1 MGQYN
6 STTSWEL
13 ALKPRLTYCKSSFKL
28 PPLNSAPPPPF
39 QGKKGNKRSPSPRSP
54 NYSSLINDHD
64 RLYESIKTEKLRVD

>member
-28 PPLNSAPPPPF
+28 PPLNSAPTPPPF
-39 QGKKGNKRSPSPRSP
+39 SRLRKLISAPLPRAP
-54 NYSSLINDHD
+54 LIILH
-64 RLYESIKTEKLRVD
+64 

>member
-28 PPLNSAPPPPF
+28 PPLNSAPPPPLF
-39 QGKKGNKRSPSPRSP
+39 RVRKVISAPLPRAP
-54 NYSSLINDHD
+54 LIILH
-64 RLYESIKTEKLRVD
+64 

>member
-28 PPLNSAPPPPF
+28 PPLNSAPPPPHPF
-39 QGKKGNKRSPSPRSP
+39 QGKKGNKRSP

-64 RLYESIKTEKLRVD
+64 RLNYESIKTEKLRVD